1 MSRPYRILIQDII
14 KKQVEASDYS
24 TLHLELLPILPEK
37 QMKLLLSETLEEDG
51 WEKTEEGYTY
61 SSNEGETISIN
72 LNTLEI
78 KVELELSATVIKN
91 ISAQIDIDDWDY
103 EKNQIKDEAVIKE
116 EIESNRKKLEKTLR
130 TEKQIDEDTLQKR
143 KKELEE
149 KIRNSFI
156 NENEQRKEK
165 INKIVLKVYARALKE
180 KAKKLGTIK
189 EIKED
194 WKNDNEYQLTLRISE

>member
-91 ISAQIDIDDWDY
+91 ISAQIDIDDCETQKY
-103 EKNQIKDEAVIKE
+103 QQSKNLGIPQAEMPIPYP
-116 EIESNRKKLEKTLR
+116 NRTDHNLLFVVQPR
-130 TEKQIDEDTLQKR
+130 P
-143 KKELEE
+143 
-149 KIRNSFI
+149 RNP
-156 NENEQRKEK
+156 EHYC
-165 INKIVLKVYARALKE
+165 LY
-180 KAKKLGTIK
+180 
-189 EIKED
+189 
-194 WKNDNEYQLTLRISE
+194 

>member
-14 KKQVEASDYS
+14 KEQVEAADYS
-24 TLHLELLPILPEK
+24 TLHLELLPILPDK

-61 SSNEGETISIN
+61 SPNENETISIN

-78 KVELELSATVIKN
+78 KVELELSATVIKK
-91 ISAQIDIDDWDY
+91 ISAQIDIDDWDS
-103 EKNQIKDEAVIKE
+103 KKHQIKDEAVIKE
-116 EIESNRKKLEKTLR
+116 EIELNRKKLEKTLK
-130 TEKQIDEDTLQKR
+130 TEKQIDEAILQKR

-149 KIRNSFI
+149 KIRKSFI
-156 NENEQRKEK
+156 NENEERKEK